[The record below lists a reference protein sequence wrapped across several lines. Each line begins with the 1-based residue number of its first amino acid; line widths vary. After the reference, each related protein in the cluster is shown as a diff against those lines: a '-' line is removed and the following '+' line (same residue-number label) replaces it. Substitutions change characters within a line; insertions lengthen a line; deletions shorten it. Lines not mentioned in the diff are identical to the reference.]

1 MPISVSDFS
10 WEQSN
15 AAVLL
20 SVPLRGVRPG
30 SVDIIASDE
39 YIKVSFP
46 PYLLELLLFAPV
58 DEARSSARLGR
69 GVALLTLP
77 KKEPAPWP
85 QLMSSLQADK
95 AAMRRAH
102 EEALARAQE
111 KARAEAEARAVRKR
125 EEEKF
130 ALQTMMQ
137 IEEDKRK
144 RIEEEKERERQHA
157 TAELERWKEQQGRQ
171 EMEERRRVQEEE
183 EKRRRREECARL
195 RQQNREKQQQLP
207 TAGGGRPPKKEKELP
222 PPRQAAAIGVHFSP
236 RVFPT
241 ALRES
246 RVPEEEQWLK
256 RQAEARNICDLNDPE
271 LSGEEKDPQWLKEK
285 GGKLFAAGN
294 YLAAVNAY
302 DLAIRLSG
310 GDPALHL
317 NRAACHLKLR
327 NLHKALHDSS
337 RALELLTPPV
347 PANRA
352 ARVKAHV
359 RRGTALC
366 QLEMFV
372 EGLMDYE
379 AALKLDPDNVVLRE
393 DARKIRDIVQGSR
406 GEETR

>member
-1 MPISVSDFS
+1 
-10 WEQSN
+10 
-15 AAVLL
+15 
-20 SVPLRGVRPG
+20 
-30 SVDIIASDE
+30 
-39 YIKVSFP
+39 
-46 PYLLELLLFAPV
+46 
-58 DEARSSARLGR
+58 
-69 GVALLTLP
+69 
-77 KKEPAPWP
+77 
-85 QLMSSLQADK
+85 DK

-130 ALQTMMQ
+130 ALQTMMK

-144 RIEEEKERERQHA
+144 MIEEEKERERQHA

-171 EMEERRRVQEEE
+171 EMEERKRVEEEE
-183 EKRRRREECARL
+183 EKRRREACARL
-195 RQQNREKQQQLP
+195 PQQNRKKQQQLP
-207 TAGGGRPPKKEKELP
+207 LLRSRGRVHKAPDRMHNSSFICGGRPPKKEKELP

-246 RVPEEEQWLK
+246 RVPEEEQWLQ
-256 RQAEARNICDLNDPE
+256 RQAEARKICDLNDPE
-271 LSGEEKDPQWLKEK
+271 LSREEKDPQWLKEK

-310 GDPALHL
+310 VDPALHL

-347 PANRA
+347 PANRV

-359 RRGTALC
+359 RRGTALS

-379 AALKLDPDNVVLRE
+379 AALKLDPDNEVLRE
-393 DARKIRDIVQGSR
+393 DARRIRDIVQGSH
-406 GEETR
+406 GEE